1 MTENQIP
8 VELVRSRRKTLALY
22 ITADGRVQVRSPMR
36 TPHSVIQAFVEQH
49 REWIESHLSARQDK
63 LQEAAELGTLRPE
76 ELEDLKK
83 RAKKVIPARAAWYA
97 PLVGVRFGRISIRT
111 QRSRWGSCSGK
122 GNLNF
127 NCLLMLAPAEV
138 LDYVVVHELCHLLE
152 MNHSPRFWAQ
162 VERVCPNWKACRR
175 WLRENGESLMAQLP
189 REV

>member
-8 VELVRSRRKTLALY
+8 VELVRSQRKTLALY

-189 REV
+189 RN

>member
-36 TPHSVIQAFVEQH
+36 PPHSVIQAFVEQH

-138 LDYVVVHELCHLLE
+138 LDYVVVHELCHRLH
-152 MNHSPRFWAQ
+152 MDHSPAFWAE
-162 VERVCPNWKACRR
+162 VARVLPDYGKRR
-175 WLRENGESLMAQLP
+175 KWLRTEGQKLMYRMTGQ
-189 REV
+189 